1 MILRWN
7 NIPPS
12 PSIGLTVRTEF
23 LIFESHLMVK
33 FFNNIK
39 KTDLNHIFGPIQ
51 ILFTKLYI
59 KRIIDMIQLTSLFQ
73 VNHGIDVLET

>member
-1 MILRWN
+1 MILPCN

-12 PSIGLTVRTEF
+12 PNIGLTVRTEF
-23 LIFESHLMVK
+23 LILESHLMVK
-33 FFNNIK
+33 FFNNIKK

-59 KRIIDMIQLTSLFQ
+59 KRIIDMI
-73 VNHGIDVLET
+73 